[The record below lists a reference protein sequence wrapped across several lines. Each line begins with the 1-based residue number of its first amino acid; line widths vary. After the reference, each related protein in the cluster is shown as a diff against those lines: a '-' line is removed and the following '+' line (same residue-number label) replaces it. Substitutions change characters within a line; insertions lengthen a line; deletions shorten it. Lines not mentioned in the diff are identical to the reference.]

1 MQDMLLHVHYEA
13 YNYHILWSL
22 WGVTYSVSLVG
33 PANFQIEFHCA
44 PLKGTESAEWD

>member
-1 MQDMLLHVHYEA
+1 MLGMLLHVHYEA

-33 PANFQIEFHCA
+33 SANFNSTV
-44 PLKGTESAEWD
+44 PLSKKQSAEWD